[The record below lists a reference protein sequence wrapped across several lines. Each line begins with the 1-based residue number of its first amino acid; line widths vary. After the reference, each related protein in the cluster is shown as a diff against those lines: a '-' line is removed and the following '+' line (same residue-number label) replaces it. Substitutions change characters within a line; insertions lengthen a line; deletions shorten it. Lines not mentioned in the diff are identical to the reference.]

1 MNKKPLKA
9 RITAVTTAILT
20 MTAMCLP
27 AAAFASSSGVTKEE
41 TVYVV
46 TDSSGTQQDVIVS
59 DHLINEDKI
68 KTISDETNLSD
79 VENVKGEE
87 TFKQDG
93 DALTWDAEGNGIYY
107 QGKSSDEIP
116 VSMDVVYRLDD
127 KVVSGAE
134 LQGKSGKVEIKINY
148 ENDAEYEGTT
158 VPFVVMTGLIVTDDS
173 FKNIKISKGKVID
186 DGEKLLVVGMAA
198 PGLAQTLGIGES
210 DLGIG
215 SSVTITGD
223 ADEFAVEDMMTIV
236 TNAFFEDVDTDGID
250 MDYDDEIDALNK
262 GSKALVDGSDQLYE
276 GLDTL
281 SDNMPD
287 LQDGVKGLKNGSN
300 ALESGTNDAKKG
312 AKQLNDGIVK
322 LSSNLEKALT
332 QVLNGVTQLAD
343 GSGTLHDGLQQLKSG
358 VDAAKDGS
366 NEVKAGM
373 EQAAGTL
380 GDGVKA
386 NEGAKGYIAGAKK
399 AIDGSKKYINGAKQA
414 VSGVSGQIDA
424 LHDAGKLSDEEY
436 AQISGTLDNADQA
449 LGQADST
456 LDNGNKALGDASSDE
471 PGTSTAAGV
480 INSST
485 AAEEGVAG
493 ALSINGKLHDGIT
506 AVSDGLGT
514 ISGRLGDDKT
524 DETLINGA
532 SSLNY
537 GLNVI
542 KDSISSNLD
551 SKSELKQG
559 LTALTNGSSK
569 LSKGEVVLAGGA
581 KQLADGMTKLNENTK
596 TMVNGVYQLDNGAYK
611 LRKGMS
617 KLYNEGIQ
625 KIVDMYNDDLKGTL
639 DSVDGM
645 LDAGKGYKTFTKL
658 PSGMDGNVK
667 FIYKT
672 DITQ

>member
-59 DHLINEDKI
+59 DHLINKDKI

-127 KVVSGAE
+127 KVVSGSE

-223 ADEFAVEDMMTIV
+223 AEEFAVEDMMTIV
-236 TNAFFEDVDTDGID
+236 TNSVFEDVDTDKFGD
-250 MDYDDEIDALNK
+250 LDYDDEIAQLDK
-262 GSKALVDGSDQLYE
+262 GAKALVEGSEDLYE
-276 GLDTL
+276 GLNKLDK
-281 SDNMPD
+281 NMPAMT
-287 LQDGVKGLKNGSN
+287 K
-300 ALESGTNDAKKG
+300 
-312 AKQLNDGIVK
+312 
-322 LSSNLEKALT
+322 
-332 QVLNGVTQLAD
+332 
-343 GSGTLHDGLQQLKSG
+343 
-358 VDAAKDGS
+358 
-366 NEVKAGM
+366 
-373 EQAAGTL
+373 
-380 GDGVKA
+380 
-386 NEGAKGYIAGAKK
+386 
-399 AIDGSKKYINGAKQA
+399 
-414 VSGVSGQIDA
+414 
-424 LHDAGKLSDEEY
+424 
-436 AQISGTLDNADQA
+436 
-449 LGQADST
+449 
-456 LDNGNKALGDASSDE
+456 
-471 PGTSTAAGV
+471 
-480 INSST
+480 
-485 AAEEGVAG
+485 
-493 ALSINGKLHDGIT
+493 GIT
-506 AVSDGLGT
+506 
-514 ISGRLGDDKT
+514 
-524 DETLINGA
+524 
-532 SSLNY
+532 
-537 GLNVI
+537 
-542 KDSISSNLD
+542 
-551 SKSELKQG
+551 
-559 LTALTNGSSK
+559 
-569 LSKGEVVLAGGA
+569 
-581 KQLADGMTKLNENTK
+581 
-596 TMVNGVYQLDNGAYK
+596 QLDNGAIQLRGTLKSKMNQIGTAVGQLHDGTGDILSGMKEMKKGLDEGEGTAQNPGAINALDQVAQGLEQGASDTKVSAETMDAAINGEYNSLNALNGGLRTAAGEGEEPIEDANNALGSLNSAVKDAGGIEAFTDGMTPEQKQIVTGYYNLANDENTIANREYDSIKTFSSGAEALYEGLNTVPASMSQSATSLKTAAQSVSAVENGLKTMSSK
-611 LRKGMS
+611 LGAYDKNAKKQETMIGGMTVIDSSLQQMQSQIDDSVSKSGLLTKAMNKLVNGTGQLKKGSKDMSDGVDKLDNGSKKLSKGMS
-617 KLYNEGIQ
+617 ELYEQGIK
-625 KIVDMYNDDLKGTL
+625 KIVDLYQDDLKGTL
-639 DSVDGM
+639 DSVDSM
-645 LDAGKGYKTFTKL
+645 MDAGKGYKTFTRL

-672 DITQ
+672 DMTD